1 MKLVGFRGDQIQILM
16 KTKIMSERG
25 GKEVSHEMFRFK
37 LGEILFAFRVQFD
50 SWIDVDL
57 GKFLSGIRATV
68 FA

>member
-50 SWIDVDL
+50 S
-57 GKFLSGIRATV
+57 
-68 FA
+68 